1 MLSFAEAVR
10 IWEIIM
16 DTEKLFHLDKEMIHR
31 SQNDELLF
39 YRQVAG
45 GDVEAIMENCRQH
58 RFMDNEG
65 VGVLSKD
72 PVLNLKYHFIVTAA
86 LVSRICTENGM
97 EMELSFRLS
106 DHYIQRLDY
115 LFTLDEIE
123 QWHNKMILDYTKR
136 MQILRQNAALSRP
149 ISECINYIYAHIKE
163 RITIEDL
170 ADFTGNSASYISR
183 LFKSEMGIS
192 PSDYIRKVKID
203 KAKNLLRFSDS
214 SMVEIASYLSF
225 SSQSHFIK
233 LFSEETKM
241 TPKKYRKMYYGTH
254 WKGNEDEFS
263 ME

>member
-1 MLSFAEAVR
+1 MKITE
-10 IWEIIM
+10 EII
-16 DTEKLFHLDKEMIHR
+16 HR
-31 SQNDELLF
+31 NQNDELLF
-39 YRQVAG
+39 YRQVAD

-58 RFMDNEG
+58 RFLDTEG

-72 PVLNLKYHFIVTAA
+72 PVTNLKYHFVVTAA
-86 LVSRICTENGM
+86 LMSRICTENGM

-106 DHYIQRLDY
+106 DYYIGKLD
-115 LFTLDEIE
+115 FLDTQEEIE
-123 QWHNKMILDYTKR
+123 SWHNKMILDYTRR
-136 MQILRQNAALSRP
+136 MQVLRQNAALSRP

-170 ADFTGNSASYISR
+170 AGFTGNSPSYISR

-192 PSDYIRKVKID
+192 ASDYIRKVKID
-203 KAKNLLRFSDS
+203 KAKNLLRFSDF

-254 WKGNEDEFS
+254 WKGKDDEFS
-263 ME
+263 ID

>member
-1 MLSFAEAVR
+1 MAYR
-10 IWEIIM
+10 ILPNTNLYNDEQ
-16 DTEKLFHLDKEMIHR
+16 DFVHR
-31 SQNDELLF
+31 QQNDELLF
-39 YRQVAG
+39 YSQVAS
-45 GDVEAIMENCRQH
+45 GDIDAIAENCRQN
-58 RFMDNEG
+58 RFMDKEG

-97 EMELSFRLS
+97 EMEMSFRLS

-123 QWHNKMILDYTKR
+123 QWHNKMILDYTRR
-136 MQILRQNAALSRP
+136 MQVLRQNAALSRP

-203 KAKNLLRFSDS
+203 KAKNLLRFSDF

-233 LFSEETKM
+233 LFSEETNL

-254 WKGNEDEFS
+254 WKGSEDEFS
-263 ME
+263 IE

>member
-1 MLSFAEAVR
+1 MKITE
-10 IWEIIM
+10 EII
-16 DTEKLFHLDKEMIHR
+16 HR
-31 SQNDELLF
+31 NQNDELLF
-39 YRQVAG
+39 YRQVAD

-58 RFMDNEG
+58 RFLDTEG

-72 PVLNLKYHFIVTAA
+72 PVTNLKYHFVVTAA
-86 LVSRICTENGM
+86 LMSRICTENGM

-106 DHYIQRLDY
+106 DYYIGKLDY
-115 LFTLDEIE
+115 MDNQEEIE
-123 QWHNKMILDYTKR
+123 SWHNKMILDYTRR
-136 MQILRQNAALSRP
+136 MQVLRQNAALSRP

-170 ADFTGNSASYISR
+170 AGFTGNSPSYISR

-192 PSDYIRKVKID
+192 ASDYIRKVKID
-203 KAKNLLRFSDS
+203 KAKNLLRFSDF

-241 TPKKYRKMYYGTH
+241 TPKKYRKMFYGTH
-254 WKGNEDEFS
+254 WKGNEEDLYE
-263 ME
+263 

>member
-1 MLSFAEAVR
+1 MKITE
-10 IWEIIM
+10 EII
-16 DTEKLFHLDKEMIHR
+16 HR
-31 SQNDELLF
+31 NQNDELLF
-39 YRQVAG
+39 YRQVAD

-58 RFMDNEG
+58 RFLDTEG

-72 PVLNLKYHFIVTAA
+72 PVTNLKYHFVVTAA
-86 LVSRICTENGM
+86 LMSRICTENGM

-106 DHYIQRLDY
+106 DYYIGKLDY
-115 LFTLDEIE
+115 MDNQEEIE
-123 QWHNKMILDYTKR
+123 SWHNKMILDYTRR
-136 MQILRQNAALSRP
+136 MQVLRQNAALSRP

-170 ADFTGNSASYISR
+170 SGFTGNSPSYISR

-192 PSDYIRKVKID
+192 ASDYIRKVKID
-203 KAKNLLRFSDS
+203 KAKNLLRFSDF

-241 TPKKYRKMYYGTH
+241 TPKKYRKMFYGTH
-254 WKGNEDEFS
+254 WKGNEEDLYE
-263 ME
+263 